1 MSTPRKVKINDI
13 SITAQKIVINCDPGV
28 TYDNIN
34 IIVGNPAAAN
44 GNAPTIAATMGVIE
58 ILSNGQSQRKADATH
73 MASEAAFFGANY
85 AAQSYAAGVGGL
97 PAGNGNGRLH
107 FPIHFREPR
116 SRLREDSVDIGKL
129 GWKTKWLPKNKP
141 LQIVIANVLG
151 AGISVEAEAQ
161 VRDDDDS
168 DVNGPGKIIKME
180 SFDNVLGANPSTLNN
195 WAKNIPQGDK
205 FVSLTLFN
213 SSGGKTV
220 DKVYLEAGGAK
231 FYDDTLKASLTTEA
245 KNSDLDPAG
254 ADAVANAARL
264 VFDRNETMNDVLP
277 PFENSLLKVT
287 TSAAANGEG
296 LVILTQ
302 RYGLPNGYT
311 A

>member
-1 MSTPRKVKINDI
+1 MSTPRKIKLNDVTV
-13 SITAQKIVINCDPGV
+13 TAQKIIINCDPGV
-28 TYDNIN
+28 VYDKIN
-34 IIVGNPAAAN
+34 LIIGNPAAGN
-44 GNAPTIAATMGVIE
+44 GNAPTIAATIGAVE
-58 ILSNGQSQRKADATH
+58 ILMNGQRQRYADPSH
-73 MASEAAFFGANY
+73 MASEAALFGANY
-85 AAQSYAAGVGGL
+85 APSSYAAGVGGL

-107 FPIHFREPR
+107 FPIIFKEPR
-116 SRLREDSVDIGKL
+116 SRLREDSVDTGTL

-141 LQIVIANVLG
+141 LQIIIVNVLG

-168 DVNGPGKIIKME
+168 DKTGPNRIIKMD

-195 WAKNIPQGDK
+195 WAKNIPTGDK
-205 FVSLTLFN
+205 FVALSLFN

-231 FYDDTLKASLTTEA
+231 FYEDTLKASLTTEA
-245 KNSDLDPAG
+245 KDSDLDPAG

-277 PFENSLLKVT
+277 AFDNSILKVT

-302 RYGLPNGYT
+302 RYGFPNGF
-311 A
+311 